1 MCYNGRCRIVV
12 EQGTLMS
19 VIDHIPL
26 LAHFYL
32 RRKYNQLNKA
42 EQRRLLRYTRRLA
55 ADDARRHDTRPL
67 HVKGAT
73 GPLVQ

>member
-1 MCYNGRCRIVV
+1 MNAVASLPL
-12 EQGTLMS
+12 QGTMMS

-42 EQRRLLRYTRRLA
+42 EQKRLMRYARRLA
-55 ADDARRHDTRPL
+55 ADNARSRDTGPL
-67 HVKGAT
+67 RVKGAT
-73 GPLVQ
+73 GPLA